1 MPRRRCGLSLP
12 LLRQLVLVISSKVV
26 YLYAAG
32 AQCSR
37 YRRYRQLITHAEKK
51 FSHVQRLN
59 KETKSPDGQNN
70 RLKITIFDIGIVI
83 VNNKKVKIAHT

>member
-1 MPRRRCGLSLP
+1 VPRRRCGLSLP
-12 LLRQLVLVISSKVV
+12 LLWQLVLVISSKVV

-37 YRRYRQLITHAEKK
+37 YRQLITHAEKK
-51 FSHVQRLN
+51 FSHVQRVN

-70 RLKITIFDIGIVI
+70 RLKIAIFDIGIVI